1 MFVKGIDIFH
11 FCKKNVLEMETC
23 VQHARKMHDVKA
35 NVYEFRTI
43 VHYIR
48 TMSML
53 FGQVYIYLGK
63 NS

>member
-1 MFVKGIDIFH
+1 MCLK
-11 FCKKNVLEMETC
+11 CETC

-53 FGQVYIYLGK
+53 FEQVYIYLGK